1 MKHFKKYENS
11 HEYEQSIKYNGYVKD
26 LPHMSVL
33 MEDGVAMPNYISDPL
48 RIATYEGPTKLF
60 YDDYNIKKVMVG
72 DEVLYENTN
81 DPIID
86 TITVTPENLVVNR
99 DTTISHYDPNI
110 FIDLTKVQEV
120 EISVDGGILPSDT
133 GYMVGRFRDNNLAA
147 FGGYFSQIL
156 PNGVVKLYFDSGSV
170 TSDNKLTIQLYR
182 DDKPLVTY
190 IKYATIP
197 PMLTE
202 IFHES
207 MKNGIPELPQNTYI
221 NVVRIGIN
229 VDITSP
235 DIFLAILMDGEIMG
249 AFPGSEMGP
258 LPENI
263 KYFDMPLEQEF
274 NVPTQVG
281 WIRLVDEETE
291 EFVYL
296 DNTITCYQSIDPSS
310 LYSEHDIT
318 IKYEPFNRFY
328 PIRFCGTN
336 VTSFNK
342 NANKHNIM
350 TELNPLVYQNCSK
363 LKKLVIPQHID
374 TIPYEALV
382 GLDSLESI
390 TLPQNLEE
398 FHINAIAGCLNLK
411 EIIFLGLKAPRISS
425 MTALEGTNFPRMGVI
440 KIPANSSGYDNLIK
454 ELNKHAGVKP
464 GDSLA
469 NWTLEYI

>member
-26 LPHMSVL
+26 LPHMSIL

-86 TITVTPENLVVNR
+86 TITVTPENLVVNSNG
-99 DTTISHYDPNI
+99 TISHCDPGI
-110 FIDLTKVQEV
+110 LIDLTKVQEV
-120 EISVDGGILPSDT
+120 EISVDGGLLPGDEA
-133 GYMVGRFRDNNLAA
+133 YLVGRFQDNNLSA
-147 FGGYFSQIL
+147 FGGFVSGIL
-156 PNGVVKLYFDSGSV
+156 PNGTVKQYFDTISI
-170 TSDNKLTIQLYR
+170 TTDNKLTMQIYR

-197 PMLTE
+197 LSLTE
-202 IFHES
+202 ISHES
-207 MKNGIPELPQNTYI
+207 VKNGIPELPQNIFI

-249 AFPGSEMGP
+249 VFPGSEMGP

-296 DNTITCYQSIDPSS
+296 DNTITCYQTVSPSK

-336 VTSFNK
+336 VTNFNK
-342 NANKHNIM
+342 NANRHNIM

-363 LKKLVIPQHID
+363 LKNLVIPQHID
-374 TIPYEALV
+374 TIPFEALV
-382 GLDSLESI
+382 GLKSLESI

-398 FHINAIAGCLNLK
+398 FHINAIADCSNLK
-411 EIIFLGLKAPRISS
+411 EIIFLGLNAPHIPSYA
-425 MTALEGTNFPRMGVI
+425 ALEGNTFPRMGVI
-440 KIPANSSGYDNLIK
+440 KIPANSSGYDKLIK
-454 ELNKHAGVKP
+454 ELNKHAGIIP

>member
-1 MKHFKKYENS
+1 MKYLKKYEDS

-48 RIATYEGPTKLF
+48 RVATYEGPTKLF

-81 DPIID
+81 DPIIH
-86 TITVTPENLVVNR
+86 TITVTPENLVINSDGKV
-99 DTTISHYDPNI
+99 SYYDSGI

-120 EISVDGGILPSDT
+120 EISVDGGILPSDE
-133 GYMVGRFRDNNLAA
+133 GYMVGRFQGNELSTLNGN
-147 FGGYFSQIL
+147 FMQIL
-156 PNGVVKLYFDSGSV
+156 PNGVVKYYFDLVSI
-170 TSDNKLTIQLYR
+170 TSDNKIVIQVYR
-182 DDKPLVTY
+182 DGEPLVTY

-197 PMLTE
+197 PLQTE
-202 IFHES
+202 IFHQS
-207 MKNGIPELPQNTYI
+207 VKNGIPELPQNTYI
-221 NVVRIGIN
+221 SIVRIGIN

-235 DIFLAILMDGEIMG
+235 DIYLVILMGGEIVG
-249 AFPGSEMGP
+249 GFPGVEIGP
-258 LPENI
+258 LLENTQ
-263 KYFDMPLEQEF
+263 YFDTPLEQEF
-274 NVPTQVG
+274 NGPIQIG
-281 WIRLVDEETE
+281 WARLVDEETK

-296 DNTITCYQSIDPSS
+296 DNTITCYQPTGPSN

-328 PIRFCGTN
+328 PIRFFGTN
-336 VTSFNK
+336 VTNFNK
-342 NANKHNIM
+342 NANRHNIM

-363 LKKLVIPQHID
+363 LKNLVIPQHID

-390 TLPQNLEE
+390 TLPQNLKE
-398 FHINAIAGCLNLK
+398 FHIAAIANCSHLK
-411 EIIFLGLKAPRISS
+411 EIIFLSLKPPYIPSYL
-425 MTALEGTNFPRMGVI
+425 ALEGSTFPQMGVI
-440 KIPANSSGYDNLIK
+440 KIPANSSGYDKLIK
-454 ELNKHAGVKP
+454 ELNEHAGIIP
-464 GDSLA
+464 GDVA

>member
-1 MKHFKKYENS
+1 MKYLKKYEDS

-33 MEDGVAMPNYISDPL
+33 MEDGIAMPNYISDPL

-81 DPIID
+81 DPIIH
-86 TITVTPENLVVNR
+86 TITVTPENLVINSNGTVSC
-99 DTTISHYDPNI
+99 DDSGI

-120 EISVDGGILPSDT
+120 EISVDGGILPGDE
-133 GYMVGRFRDNNLAA
+133 GYVIGRFQDNILSA
-147 FGGYFSQIL
+147 FNGFVSQIL
-156 PNGVVKLYFDSGSV
+156 PNGTFKQYFDTSV
-170 TSDNKLTIQLYR
+170 TTDNKITIQIYR
-182 DDKPLVTY
+182 DGEPLVTY

-197 PMLTE
+197 PLQTE

-207 MKNGIPELPQNTYI
+207 VKNGIPELPQNTYI
-221 NVVRIGIN
+221 SIVRIEIN

-235 DIFLAILMDGEIMG
+235 DIYLVILMGGKIVG
-249 AFPGSEMGP
+249 GFPGVEVGP
-258 LPENI
+258 LLENTQ
-263 KYFDMPLEQEF
+263 YFDMPLEQEF
-274 NVPTQVG
+274 NSPIQIG
-281 WIRLVDEETE
+281 WAHLVDEETE

-296 DNTITCYQSIDPSS
+296 DNTITCYQPIDPSS

-328 PIRFCGTN
+328 PIRFSGTN
-336 VTSFNK
+336 VTNFNK
-342 NANKHNIM
+342 NANRHNIM

-363 LKKLVIPQHID
+363 LKNLVIPQYID

-390 TLPQNLEE
+390 TLPQNLKE
-398 FHINAIAGCLNLK
+398 FYIAALSNCVNLK
-411 EIIFLGLKAPRISS
+411 EIIFLSLEPPRIPSY
-425 MTALEGTNFPRMGVI
+425 TGIEGTRFPQTGVI
-440 KIPANSSGYDNLIK
+440 KVPANSSGYDKFIN
-454 ELNKHAGVKP
+454 EFNKHAGVIP
-464 GDSLA
+464 DVSLA